1 MLQPKTM
8 TRLLIVG
15 SKEQMPSAVTE
26 LYRHHVYHIT
36 DYTDQGKEGYE
47 GFRIGQPMEGATELS
62 TDLIKIRS
70 IESIF
75 GLSPDDYL
83 DTKKRSSRSI
93 KEIIE
98 RELPAIEQEVSNLTA
113 QRSAAEARIKVNE
126 QRIAELTPFSGIPL
140 ELGLYRG
147 YESVSVIAGKA
158 PREIEIT
165 VPHEKFIAS
174 DKGNNTTVIFFKK
187 ADRATVEH
195 ALAEAQFQPIPIPE
209 EEGSVRKAI
218 DTYQSEISQLTAAIA
233 DIDEKI
239 ADIKG
244 KHGNFLAACDEVL
257 SADVEQAEA
266 PLRFATTELTFIA
279 DGWVPVSEV
288 QSLKSGLAQAT
299 GDKILVMEVEETGGH
314 HDSHDHSKNQP
325 PVEYD
330 NPGFAKPMQ
339 SIVDIY
345 SRPRYDELDPTLMVA
360 IIFPLFFGIILGD
373 IGYGAVLLILALGL
387 QRMLKGE
394 AVQQLLKVL
403 RNASISAIIFGFVY
417 AEIFGAHPGALNIEL
432 WHPLISRHLLIGT
445 HAHHQGDIAVLLVF
459 AVWLGIIQMTLGRFM
474 GVYNHARHRNMLHV
488 MGQVSWIAFMWGA
501 LLLIWSIAAIP
512 LMPDLT
518 MLPPIVMGLNIA
530 GIIGGIL
537 VLAGAIGIGIESP
550 LELIELPSVISH
562 SLSYTRLAA
571 VGLSSVAIA
580 MVVNFIAIEMLIEP
594 QFKELT
600 AVGIVLIIIGIF
612 VLLIGHL
619 LNTALG
625 LLGGG
630 LQSLRLQY
638 VEFFTKFY
646 KGGGEKYNP
655 FGKKRNLTED

>member
-15 SKEQMPSAVTE
+15 SKEQMSSAVTE

-75 GLSPDDYL
+75 GLTPDDYI

-98 RELPAIEQEVSNLTA
+98 RDLPAIEQEVSNLTA

-140 ELGLYRG
+140 ELGLYKG
-147 YESVSVIAGKA
+147 YESVSVVAGKA
-158 PREIEIT
+158 PRDIEIT

-174 DKGNNTTVIFFKK
+174 DKGNDTTVIFFKK
-187 ADRATVEH
+187 ADRAVVEH
-195 ALAEAQFQPIPIPE
+195 ALADAQFQPIPIPE

-218 DTYQSEISQLTAAIA
+218 DTYQSEISQLTATIA

-239 ADIKG
+239 ADIKE

-266 PLRFATTELTFIA
+266 PLRFATTDLTFIA
-279 DGWVPVSEV
+279 DGWVPVSV
-288 QSLKSGLAQAT
+288 VDDLKSGLAQAT
-299 GDKILVMEVEETGGH
+299 GDKILVMEVGDMDGH
-314 HDSHDHSKNQP
+314 DDSHENQP
-325 PVEYD
+325 PVEYN
-330 NPGFAKPMQ
+330 NPNFSKPTE

-373 IGYGAVLLILALGL
+373 IGYGAVLLVMALAL
-387 QRMLKGE
+387 RKMIKSE
-394 AVQQLLKVL
+394 AAQKLLAVL
-403 RNASISAIIFGFVY
+403 RNASISAIIFGVVY
-417 AEIFGAHPGALNIEL
+417 AEIFGAHPGALDIKL
-432 WHPLISRHLLIGT
+432 WEPLLSRHLLIGS
-445 HAHHQGDIAVLLVF
+445 HAHHQADITILLVF
-459 AVWLGIIQMTLGRFM
+459 AVWLGILQMTLGRGM
-474 GVYNHARHRNMLHV
+474 SVVNHARHRNMVHV
-488 MGQVSWIAFMWGA
+488 AGQLGWIAVMWGVLA
-501 LLLIWSIAAIP
+501 LIWSIAAIP

-530 GIIGGIL
+530 GLIGVVL
-537 VLAGAIGIGIESP
+537 VLLGAAGIAMESP

>member
-26 LYRHHVYHIT
+26 LYRHHVFHIT

-70 IESIF
+70 MESIF
-75 GLSPDDYL
+75 GLSPDDYF
-83 DTKKRSSRSI
+83 DTRKRSAQSI

-98 RELPAIEQEVSNLTA
+98 RDLPAIEDEVSNLTA
-113 QRSAAEARIKVNE
+113 QRSAAEAQIRVNE
-126 QRIAELTPFSGIPL
+126 QQIAELSPFSGIPL
-140 ELGLYRG
+140 ELGLYQG
-147 YESVSVIAGKA
+147 YETVSVIAGKA
-158 PREIEIT
+158 PRDIEIP
-165 VPHEKFIAS
+165 VPHEKFFAS
-174 DKGNNTTVIFFKK
+174 GKGESTMVIFFKNE
-187 ADRATVEH
+187 DRAALEK
-195 ALAEAQFQPIPIPE
+195 ALAEAEFQPIPIPQGQ
-209 EEGSVRKAI
+209 GSVRKAI
-218 DTYQSEISQLTAAIA
+218 DTYQSEISQLTAKIE
-233 DIDEKI
+233 DIDVKI
-239 ADIKG
+239 ASVKE
-244 KHGNFLAACDEVL
+244 KHGDFLAACDEVL
-257 SADVEQAEA
+257 TADVEQAEA
-266 PLRFATTELTFIA
+266 PLRFATTELIFIA

-288 QSLKSGLAQAT
+288 ENLKSGLAQAT
-299 GDKILVMEVEETGGH
+299 GDKILVMEFEEKDGH
-314 HDSHDHSKNQP
+314 HEHQP

-330 NPGFAKPMQ
+330 NPNFAKPMQ

-345 SRPRYDELDPTLMVA
+345 SRPRYDELDPTLMIA
-360 IIFPLFFGIILGD
+360 FIFPLFFGIILGD
-373 IGYGAVLLILALGL
+373 IGYGAVLLILALAL
-387 QRMLKGE
+387 QRVLKGE
-394 AVQQLLKVL
+394 AVQQLLAVL
-403 RNASISAIIFGFVY
+403 RNASISAIIFGIFY
-417 AEIFGAHPGALNIEL
+417 AEIFGAHPGALDIEL
-432 WHPLISRHLLIGT
+432 WHPIISRHLLIGS

-459 AVWLGIIQMTLGRFM
+459 AVWLGIIQMTVGRIM
-474 GVYNHARHRNMLHV
+474 GIVNHARHRNMLHV

-530 GIIGGIL
+530 GLIGA
-537 VLAGAIGIGIESP
+537 VLIVAGAIGIGIESP

-594 QFKELT
+594 QLKELT
-600 AVGIVLIIIGIF
+600 AIGIVLIIVGIL

-655 FGKKRNLTED
+655 FGKKRHLTED

>member
-1 MLQPKTM
+1 M

-26 LYRHHVYHIT
+26 LYRHHVFHIT

-83 DTKKRSSRSI
+83 GTKKRSSRSI

-113 QRSAAEARIKVNE
+113 QRSVAEARIKVNE

-147 YESVSVIAGKA
+147 YETVSVIAGKA
-158 PREIEIT
+158 PREIEIP

-174 DKGNNTTVIFFKK
+174 DKGNDTIVLFFKK
-187 ADRATVEH
+187 EDRAAVEH

-218 DTYQSEISQLTAAIA
+218 DAYESEISQLTATIA

-239 ADIKG
+239 ADIKE
-244 KHGNFLAACDEVL
+244 KHGDFLAACDEVL
-257 SADVEQAEA
+257 SAEVEQAEA
-266 PLRFATTELTFIA
+266 PLRFATTELIFIA

-288 QSLKSGLAQAT
+288 ENLKSGLAQAT
-299 GDKILVMEVEETGGH
+299 GDKILVMDVGETGGH
-314 HDSHDHSKNQP
+314 DDDHENQP
-325 PVEYD
+325 PVEFD
-330 NPGFAKPMQ
+330 NPDFAKPMQ
-339 SIVDIY
+339 AIVDIY
-345 SRPRYDELDPTLMVA
+345 SRPRYDELDPTLIVA
-360 IIFPLFFGIILGD
+360 IVFPLFFGIILGD
-373 IGYGAVLLILALGL
+373 IGYGAVLLVLALGL
-387 QRMLKGE
+387 QRVLKGE
-394 AVQQLLKVL
+394 TVQQLLKVL
-403 RNASISAIIFGFVY
+403 RNASISAIIFGVFY
-417 AEIFGAHPGALNIEL
+417 AEIFGAHPGALDIEL
-432 WHPLISRHLLIGT
+432 WHPLISRHLLIGS
-445 HAHHQGDIAVLLVF
+445 HAYHQGDIAVLLVF
-459 AVWLGIIQMTLGRFM
+459 AVWLGIIQMTLGRIM

-488 MGQVSWIAFMWGA
+488 MGQLSWIAFMWGA

-530 GIIGGIL
+530 GIIGVVLI
-537 VLAGAIGIGIESP
+537 LAGAIGIGIESP

-580 MVVNFIAIEMLIEP
+580 MVVNFIAIEMLIQP
-594 QFKELT
+594 QLTQLT
-600 AVGIVLIIIGIF
+600 AAGILLIIVGIF

>member
-1 MLQPKTM
+1 M

-26 LYRHHVYHIT
+26 LYRHHVFHIT

-62 TDLIKIRS
+62 TDLIRIRS
-70 IESIF
+70 IENTF
-75 GLSPDDYL
+75 GLSPDDYF
-83 DTKKRSSRSI
+83 DANKRSAYSI

-98 RELPAIEQEVSNLTA
+98 RDLPAIDREVSNLTA
-113 QRSAAEARIKVNE
+113 QRSAAEARIKVIE

-140 ELGLYRG
+140 ELGLYKG
-147 YESVSVIAGKA
+147 YETVSVVAGKA
-158 PREIEIT
+158 PRDIEIT
-165 VPHEKFIAS
+165 VPHEKFFTSAK
-174 DKGNNTTVIFFKK
+174 DDGTMVIFFKND
-187 ADRATVEH
+187 DRAVVEQ
-195 ALAEAQFQPIPIPE
+195 ALAEAEFQPIPIPD

-218 DTYQSEISQLTAAIA
+218 DTYQSEISQLNASIA

-239 ADIKG
+239 AAIKE
-244 KHGNFLAACDEVL
+244 KHGTFLAACDEVL

-266 PLRFATTELTFIA
+266 PLRFATSDLVFIA

-288 QSLKSGLAQAT
+288 ENLKSGLAQAT
-299 GDKILVMEVEETGGH
+299 GDKILVMEVGETDDH
-314 HDSHDHSKNQP
+314 HDDHENQP

-339 SIVDIY
+339 AIVDIY
-345 SRPRYDELDPTLMVA
+345 SRPKYDELDPTLMVA

-373 IGYGAVLLILALGL
+373 IGYGSVLLILALVL
-387 QRMLKGE
+387 QRILKGE

-403 RNASISAIIFGFVY
+403 RNASISAIIFGVFY
-417 AEIFGAHPGALNIEL
+417 AEIFGAHPGALDIEL
-432 WHPLISRHLLIGT
+432 WHPLISRHLLIGS
-445 HAHHQGDIAVLLVF
+445 HAYHQGDIAVLLVF

-474 GVYNHARHRNMLHV
+474 GVYNHARHKNMLHV
-488 MGQVSWIAFMWGA
+488 MGQMSWIAFMWGV

-530 GIIGGIL
+530 GIIGA
-537 VLAGAIGIGIESP
+537 VLALAGVIGIGIESP

-580 MVVNFIAIEMLIEP
+580 MVVNFIAIEMLIQP
-594 QFKELT
+594 QFEELT